1 VKGNAHF
8 HHRGWFARISS
19 DKLWM
24 GFFFV
29 WVFLL
34 TGILDFWIQTP
45 GLKQLWRVS
54 SMLESRRQEIDG
66 VEAKTAL
73 LSQIY
78 RELQENPIAQER
90 EVRKVLG
97 YLGDQEVVFEFSGR

>member
-1 VKGNAHF
+1 
-8 HHRGWFARISS
+8 
-19 DKLWM
+19 
-24 GFFFV
+24 
-29 WVFLL
+29 
-34 TGILDFWIQTP
+34 
-45 GLKQLWRVS
+45 
-54 SMLESRRQEIDG
+54 MLESRRQEIDG